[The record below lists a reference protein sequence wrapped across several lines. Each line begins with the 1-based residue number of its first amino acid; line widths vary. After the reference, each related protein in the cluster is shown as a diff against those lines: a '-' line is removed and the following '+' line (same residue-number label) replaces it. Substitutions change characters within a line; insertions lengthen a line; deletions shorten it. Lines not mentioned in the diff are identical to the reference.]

1 MKAEIWNDIN
11 AIFPHAISIPVEY
24 VDGKAQNCVSCLKKK
39 NAISTVSDEI
49 CDWANVTA
57 LLLASGQEYPASTG
71 NYRLVHAG
79 DLIAQQKALGLVKSC
94 RKRDAPSLE
103 KLKNTLIGSFF
114 SDPSSIRAD
123 GVKMHRLTCTEH
135 TKPLLSIKTFQD
147 IHFRAANTPPPT
159 AITEH
164 TEEIPITIMSEENYE
179 SYLKSMLKLQNILI
193 DTVTSSC
200 TFETF
205 QSQLQLH
212 HPQLKVSKL
221 QSNNGNTPIQT
232 KDILTDLVE
241 YSDHK
246 FHFFHEPCS
255 DSTCIS
261 DYHQHLEQVKPIEK
275 KSLNE
280 SKHEEKK
287 EVEIEICASDDFCY
301 EVHEYDGSV
310 DANQIQSMLE
320 KQWSERMDGIEEV
333 QSSVRRSS
341 RKRNSASNHTF
352 KLQGKKTDILAQFRL
367 LVYEKSNNKNIS
379 SHQLSIFSF
388 DKTSRQGIMI
398 EVLGEW
404 NERHMHSVLSEL
416 PVTVTDDKTI
426 HVVLSSN
433 GETASKKRSTAGDN
447 DESLF
452 DMLVQMATDCQSPAQ
467 NPKAPRKRRRQ
478 ERGFAGTFLQS
489 SFHAPQPPAVIRE
502 DGNGQNKGGDKTPME
517 ITIPA
522 DCSDLS
528 VDECANTTSRD
539 ATILDKGIPESSRC
553 DHDQL
558 SSKPNEN
565 HNTTNARQRT
575 EECTN
580 EKNTEKKET
589 TPNPHIDFI
598 YHSNEEANFPLK
610 PLSSSDSNPIPD
622 VPSYS
627 SQLEVYSKTDVE
639 GILGNVANALNS
651 NEDSEIQTIKVQM
664 EFDRNAR
671 NAYRNFVDDNISDSK
686 NRKEMPMSRNEMDIV
701 LYFLSNKKTS
711 EDEQSTCQSLLI
723 PYRSPTSIRYLF
735 KLIKEQGILENLK
748 YEGYMSHVTTYVG
761 RIHELELKF
770 IN

>member
-1 MKAEIWNDIN
+1 
-11 AIFPHAISIPVEY
+11 
-24 VDGKAQNCVSCLKKK
+24 
-39 NAISTVSDEI
+39 
-49 CDWANVTA
+49 
-57 LLLASGQEYPASTG
+57 
-71 NYRLVHAG
+71 
-79 DLIAQQKALGLVKSC
+79 
-94 RKRDAPSLE
+94 
-103 KLKNTLIGSFF
+103 
-114 SDPSSIRAD
+114 
-123 GVKMHRLTCTEH
+123 
-135 TKPLLSIKTFQD
+135 
-147 IHFRAANTPPPT
+147 
-159 AITEH
+159 
-164 TEEIPITIMSEENYE
+164 
-179 SYLKSMLKLQNILI
+179 
-193 DTVTSSC
+193 
-200 TFETF
+200 
-205 QSQLQLH
+205 
-212 HPQLKVSKL
+212 
-221 QSNNGNTPIQT
+221 
-232 KDILTDLVE
+232 
-241 YSDHK
+241 
-246 FHFFHEPCS
+246 
-255 DSTCIS
+255 
-261 DYHQHLEQVKPIEK
+261 
-275 KSLNE
+275 
-280 SKHEEKK
+280 
-287 EVEIEICASDDFCY
+287 
-301 EVHEYDGSV
+301 
-310 DANQIQSMLE
+310 
-320 KQWSERMDGIEEV
+320 
-333 QSSVRRSS
+333 
-341 RKRNSASNHTF
+341 
-352 KLQGKKTDILAQFRL
+352 
-367 LVYEKSNNKNIS
+367 
-379 SHQLSIFSF
+379 
-388 DKTSRQGIMI
+388 
-398 EVLGEW
+398 
-404 NERHMHSVLSEL
+404 
-416 PVTVTDDKTI
+416 
-426 HVVLSSN
+426 
-433 GETASKKRSTAGDN
+433 
-447 DESLF
+447 
-452 DMLVQMATDCQSPAQ
+452 
-467 NPKAPRKRRRQ
+467 
-478 ERGFAGTFLQS
+478 
-489 SFHAPQPPAVIRE
+489 
-502 DGNGQNKGGDKTPME
+502 ME

-558 SSKPNEN
+558 SLKPNEN